1 MLVINNPSPLVL
13 KNFQMKY
20 TGLVVISLIL
30 SMASKG
36 QHTLSGI
43 IKDRTTG
50 TPIPGATISIK
61 GRPSVQSNDS
71 GLFVFSGLQG
81 DTVVLNLS
89 HINYKAQQ
97 VTVIFPDS
105 VLRDYFL
112 DAAAQVLDDVTII
125 STTRT
130 NQRMEN
136 APLKVEV
143 LGKED
148 MDEENTIR
156 PANIASILGDVS
168 GIQIQQSSA
177 VSGNANVR
185 IQGLEGRYTQL
196 LRDGM
201 PLYDGFSGN
210 FGMLTIPP
218 LDLRQIELVK
228 GSASTLYG
236 GGAIGGLINLI
247 SKNPV
252 AGGEE
257 IVTLN
262 QTSRK
267 ESDANLFVSQR
278 DKKAGFTFFTGYTR
292 QTASDVNKDGFSDLP
307 RLSTVVVHP
316 RIFLYPGTATTLIF
330 GYTGTF
336 EKRTGGDMIAINDSV
351 TASHNFF
358 EANRTQRNT
367 GEFIAEHHYAKN
379 KATVKA
385 SVSSFDRITRT
396 NWYSFK
402 GQQLNY
408 YTEASLLV
416 PGKIADWVAGINFIG
431 DRFRE
436 KQGINVP
443 VGNFSNQTAG
453 AFVQQTLRLPAETLL
468 ETGLRFDHHNRYGW
482 FILPRI
488 ALFHRFN
495 KEWATR
501 FGFGGGYKTPNPL
514 APQSI
519 EYDIRDILPIGNDV
533 RAEKS
538 YGFNAELNY
547 RISFGEKNSFFIN
560 QAFFLTR
567 LIDPVIATV
576 QTAGVGFS
584 NGAKPVESKG
594 SDTYIQLALDEWE
607 VYAGYTY
614 TIAERKYLFQNQFMP
629 LTPRNRFAFTLVKE
643 FNEKWRMGL
652 EGSFTGAQYRDGD
665 SKTPGYFFMAAM
677 AGRNFG
683 KHLGLVLNGENLL
696 DYRQSKKEAL
706 YTGSMQSPIFK
717 PLWAPIDGRIINLSL
732 RWKS

>member
-89 HINYKAQQ
+89 HVNYKALQ
-97 VTVIFPDS
+97 VTVILPDS

-112 DAAAQVLDDVTII
+112 DAAAQMLDDVTII

-252 AGGEE
+252 
-257 IVTLN
+257 
-262 QTSRK
+262 
-267 ESDANLFVSQR
+267 
-278 DKKAGFTFFTGYTR
+278 
-292 QTASDVNKDGFSDLP
+292 
-307 RLSTVVVHP
+307 
-316 RIFLYPGTATTLIF
+316 
-330 GYTGTF
+330 
-336 EKRTGGDMIAINDSV
+336 
-351 TASHNFF
+351 
-358 EANRTQRNT
+358 
-367 GEFIAEHHYAKN
+367 
-379 KATVKA
+379 
-385 SVSSFDRITRT
+385 
-396 NWYSFK
+396 
-402 GQQLNY
+402 
-408 YTEASLLV
+408 
-416 PGKIADWVAGINFIG
+416 
-431 DRFRE
+431 
-436 KQGINVP
+436 
-443 VGNFSNQTAG
+443 
-453 AFVQQTLRLPAETLL
+453 
-468 ETGLRFDHHNRYGW
+468 
-482 FILPRI
+482 
-488 ALFHRFN
+488 
-495 KEWATR
+495 
-501 FGFGGGYKTPNPL
+501 
-514 APQSI
+514 
-519 EYDIRDILPIGNDV
+519 
-533 RAEKS
+533 
-538 YGFNAELNY
+538 
-547 RISFGEKNSFFIN
+547 
-560 QAFFLTR
+560 
-567 LIDPVIATV
+567 
-576 QTAGVGFS
+576 
-584 NGAKPVESKG
+584 
-594 SDTYIQLALDEWE
+594 
-607 VYAGYTY
+607 
-614 TIAERKYLFQNQFMP
+614 
-629 LTPRNRFAFTLVKE
+629 
-643 FNEKWRMGL
+643 
-652 EGSFTGAQYRDGD
+652 
-665 SKTPGYFFMAAM
+665 
-677 AGRNFG
+677 
-683 KHLGLVLNGENLL
+683 
-696 DYRQSKKEAL
+696 
-706 YTGSMQSPIFK
+706 
-717 PLWAPIDGRIINLSL
+717 
-732 RWKS
+732 